1 MNIFLNFNKTTVTL
15 TSFYSKLK
23 YLEFSLIVYRRT
35 LYIIHHKTY
44 TIFFDIMQYFSGRG
58 VNIHLPLQNI
68 QVGNKVESIQISV
81 SSNSNRHEYMQYVV

>member
-1 MNIFLNFNKTTVTL
+1 
-15 TSFYSKLK
+15 
-23 YLEFSLIVYRRT
+23 
-35 LYIIHHKTY
+35 
-44 TIFFDIMQYFSGRG
+44 MQYFSGRG